1 MAWGADSGRRC
12 DGYERGCASRPDRCL
27 LAGVFHP
34 PSRIDPSQ
42 GMRAAPAYWC
52 AVLPSEELWSKVL
65 QDNETKT
72 GQAVLSQKR

>member
-1 MAWGADSGRRC
+1 VAWGADSGRRC
-12 DGYERGCASRPDRCL
+12 DGYERGCASRPDRGL

-42 GMRAAPAYWC
+42 GMRASLLVCSAS
-52 AVLPSEELWSKVL
+52 LRELWSKVL
-65 QDNETKT
+65 QDNETKA